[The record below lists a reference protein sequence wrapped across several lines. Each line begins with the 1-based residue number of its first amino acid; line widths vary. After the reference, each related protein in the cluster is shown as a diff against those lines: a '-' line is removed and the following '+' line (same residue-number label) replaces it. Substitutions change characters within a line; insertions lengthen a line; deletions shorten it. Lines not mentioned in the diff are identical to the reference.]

1 MFRWRSQRY
10 YKNYTCFRTT
20 KNLFSK
26 VFLENDSDFLCFK
39 ACMIVDSFCFFSK
52 KSQLWIAS
60 NLFLIIQLAAHFWN
74 IYRAHILFILLW
86 NFELLH
92 IIISIFQDFYR
103 LVFFSPNPN
112 LCSIVLLF
120 CPLCLIVSR
129 VIWLMKA

>member
-74 IYRAHILFILLW
+74 I
-86 NFELLH
+86 ELIYIIYFVMKLRTFAYHNLH
-92 IIISIFQDFYR
+92 ISRFLPFG
-103 LVFFSPNPN
+103 FFSPNPN

-120 CPLCLIVSR
+120 SSLCLIVSR